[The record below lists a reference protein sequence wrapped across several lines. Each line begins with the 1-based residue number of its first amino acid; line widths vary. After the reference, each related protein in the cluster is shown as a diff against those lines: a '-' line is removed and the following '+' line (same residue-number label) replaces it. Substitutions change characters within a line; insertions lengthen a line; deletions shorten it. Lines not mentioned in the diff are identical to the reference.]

1 MESLKKALIF
11 LLQILYPKQ
20 CLICG
25 KLEQDT
31 ICSKCYKNLKIEGK
45 IDVYNNKSFNEHLY
59 LFKYEGKV
67 RNMIIDYK
75 FNDKAYLAD
84 LFTKTILKNEKICRK
99 IKKYDIIIPVPI
111 HKKRKSERGYN
122 QSELIVRNLAK
133 NLKTELVTDLLIKQK
148 NTLPQSSLSKKQ
160 REENVKQVYKLQN
173 KQKIENKKIILLD
186 DIYTTGATAEECS
199 KLLKRVRCK
208 RNISTNNSKRYVR
221 LEDRSRK
228 SDVRC
233 KKTEDEN

>member
-31 ICSKCYKNLKIEGK
+31 ICSKCYNTLKIEAK
-45 IDVYNNKSFNEHLY
+45 VEQYKNKTFNKHLY
-59 LFKYEGKV
+59 IFKYEGKI
-67 RNMIIDYK
+67 RNLIIDYK
-75 FNDKAYLAD
+75 FNDKPYLNE
-84 LFTKTILKNEKICRK
+84 LFAKIILKNEKICRK

-111 HKKRKSERGYN
+111 HKKRKNERGYN
-122 QSELIVRNLAK
+122 QSELIARKLAK
-133 NLKTELVTDLLIKQK
+133 NLNVELVTDSLIKQK
-148 NTLPQSSLSKKQ
+148 NTLPQSTLSKKR
-160 REENVKQVYKLQN
+160 REENVKTVYKIQN

-199 KLLKRVRCK
+199 KILKQNGAKEILVLTIAK
-208 RNISTNNSKRYVR
+208 DIIN
-221 LEDRSRK
+221 
-228 SDVRC
+228 
-233 KKTEDEN
+233 